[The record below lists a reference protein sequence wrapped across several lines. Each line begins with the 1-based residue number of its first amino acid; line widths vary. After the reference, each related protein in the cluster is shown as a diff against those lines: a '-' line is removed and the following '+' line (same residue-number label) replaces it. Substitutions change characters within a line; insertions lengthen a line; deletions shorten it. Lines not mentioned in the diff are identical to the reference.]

1 MMTCHCVYIITSSYI
16 YRISSS
22 FADKYRVGAVVMVVV
37 CIYLMVS
44 GTYHVIYTFLN
55 PSQFTF

>member
-1 MMTCHCVYIITSSYI
+1 M
-16 YRISSS
+16 
-22 FADKYRVGAVVMVVV
+22 GAVVVVVMVVMV